1 MSNVVRLHKYQEKG
15 FVAAYPII
23 ALAAGIQSGKTQT
36 GGLWIGWKAS
46 KGMPGDNVIICAP
59 TYKMLTQATLPKFLQ
74 TWGNMGTYH
83 KVDSIFRFH
92 NGVTAYIRS
101 LTDPNALE
109 GITDVIAIWL
119 DEGGLISR
127 YAWENVMGR
136 AAFRQAQI
144 MITTTPYALNWLFL
158 LWQEWKDGKRD
169 DVLFVEF
176 TSKDNPYFP
185 DEEFE
190 RQRRLL
196 DSRRFLMKYMGKFGR
211 MEGLVYEQVNWI
223 KAFPLPAGTEYYGGI
238 DWGFTN
244 PFALVIRAL
253 TPDGYHY
260 RVAEFYKTGLTEEDI
275 VNVCRQRKQ
284 IWNIKAFIADPSGAD
299 KIKALNRAGLNCIAG
314 NNSVRTGIDEQSRL
328 FKEDRFFIFE
338 DDNPMGRDEY
348 STYHYPEPK
357 ELKVDEDEKE
367 PEPVKANDHG
377 CDADRY
383 VTMHLR
389 NFTDRRKATT
399 PGTEKRPTEAMRR
412 LEWLKKGGSS
422 RFGT

>member
-1 MSNVVRLHKYQEKG
+1 VTVISLHKFQEQA
-15 FVAAYPII
+15 FVATQPII

-36 GGLWIGWKAS
+36 GGLWIGS
-46 KGMPGDNVIICAP
+46 KGARAKPGDNVIICAP

-74 TWGNMGTYH
+74 TWGRMGTYH

-158 LWQEWKDGKRD
+158 LWQEWQDGKRD
-169 DVLFVEF
+169 DVTFVEF

-190 RQRRLL
+190 RQRKLL
-196 DSRRFLMKYMGKFGR
+196 DSRRFMMKYMGKFGR
-211 MEGLVYEQVNWI
+211 MEGLVYEKVNWI
-223 KAFPLPAGTEYYGGI
+223 KSFPMPAGTKYYGGI
-238 DWGFTN
+238 DWGYTN
-244 PFALVIRAL
+244 PFVIVIRAL
-253 TPDGYHY
+253 TPDGLHY
-260 RVAEFYKTGLTEEDI
+260 RIAEFYKTNLTIDEI
-275 VNVCRQRKQ
+275 VNICRQRKQ
-284 IWNIKAFIADPSGAD
+284 IYNLEAYIADPSAPSN
-299 KIKALNRAGLNCIAG
+299 IESLNRAGLNCIPG
-314 NNSVRTGIDEQSRL
+314 NNDVRAGIDEHSKL
-328 FKEDRFFIFE
+328 FKEDRMFIFE

-357 ELKVDEDEKE
+357 EHKIDEDQKE

-389 NFTDRRKATT
+389 SYTDRLKASA
-399 PGTEKRPTEAMRR
+399 PGAGKMPKEALRR

-422 RFGT
+422 RYGT